1 MLSCFVVVA
10 TNLHDKRRI
19 QDEYLLTSSD
29 SLPARHTTE
38 QSTRGIGGGGGGEAG
53 VLFALATRCLA
64 AGSVRD
70 AARWLHAVPARH
82 AAHVVPAPR
91 LRGCTPRCLTGCAA
105 HSALRLAAAQATRKH
120 TPAPRKTR
128 GARAKRQAR
137 WDRKRVWVPSTLY
150 GAGNRRS
157 GNRKSL
163 YKRTAISHSDPMR
176 SQLTPSG
183 QKCP

>member
-91 LRGCTPRCLTGCAA
+91 LRGCTPRGLTGCTPRCLTGCTTHAPLPHGLRRAQRAA
-105 HSALRLAAAQATRKH
+105 PGRRTGCAKTHPHPSKNSRHAGKSGGGVAPEITLGPSRVIWGWQSPVRK
-120 TPAPRKTR
+120 
-128 GARAKRQAR
+128 
-137 WDRKRVWVPSTLY
+137 
-150 GAGNRRS
+150 
-157 GNRKSL
+157 
-163 YKRTAISHSDPMR
+163 
-176 SQLTPSG
+176 
-183 QKCP
+183 